1 MKKSLIAQALCIAFI
16 GTAVSAP
23 AHAGEAEL
31 LQKIEKLAAELDAI
45 KAELVASRK
54 KTDTVVQKQEALA
67 VTLAALPANTPA
79 PVAATAIAAAPQT
92 VISSY
97 GEMSY
102 TRPRDA
108 SNQAQTDVG
117 RAVLGITHRFD
128 EKTKMV
134 AEFEWEH
141 AVTAAEDQG
150 EAAVEQLYVEHE
162 FSNGLRAKAGLFLMP
177 VGLLNTSHEPTAY
190 FGVHRNFVETAII
203 PTTWREVGLGL
214 SGAYDNGLSWDA
226 GLTTGF
232 DLTKWDAAASE
243 GTESPLASIHQEGQ
257 LAKSHDLS
265 MHAAVNWRGVPGLLL
280 GASVFS
286 GKAGHATTDFAAND
300 ARVTLWDMHARYT
313 PGNWDLS
320 ALYSRGSISNTDA
333 LNLTFAGEPTP
344 VPSSFYGWY
353 AQGAYKIWSTNDYS
367 LTPFVR
373 YEQFNTAA
381 SYSAVPQGLGVPA
394 ATAEK
399 VTTFG
404 ASFRIGEGVVLK
416 ADLQKFKRDSSLDR
430 FNLGVGYSF

>member
-16 GTAVSAP
+16 STAISVP
-23 AHAGEAEL
+23 AHASEAEL

-45 KAELVASRK
+45 KAELAASRK
-54 KTDTVVQKQEALA
+54 KTDSVVQKQEALA
-67 VTLAALPANTPA
+67 VTLAALPPTA
-79 PVAATAIAAAPQT
+79 PVSTVAATSATGPQT

-97 GEMSY
+97 GEISY
-102 TRPRDA
+102 TRPRNA
-108 SNQAQTDVG
+108 SNQAQADVG

-128 EKTKMV
+128 DKTKMV

-141 AVTAAEDQG
+141 AVTAAEDKG

-162 FSNGLRAKAGLFLMP
+162 FSSSVRAKAGLFLMP

-214 SGAYDNGLSWDA
+214 SGAYENGLSWDA
-226 GLTTGF
+226 GITTGF
-232 DLTKWDAAASE
+232 DLTKWDATASE

-265 MHAAVNWRGVPGLLL
+265 MHAAVNWRGIPGLLL

-320 ALYSRGSISNTDA
+320 ALYSRGSISNVDA
-333 LNLTFAGEPTP
+333 LNLTFVGELTP

-353 AQGAYKIWSTNDYS
+353 AQGAYKIWST
-367 LTPFVR
+367 
-373 YEQFNTAA
+373 
-381 SYSAVPQGLGVPA
+381 
-394 ATAEK
+394 
-399 VTTFG
+399 
-404 ASFRIGEGVVLK
+404 K
-416 ADLQKFKRDSSLDR
+416 ARNSDKRLDSCKES
-430 FNLGVGYSF
+430 

>member
-16 GTAVSAP
+16 GTALSSP
-23 AHAGEAEL
+23 AHASEAEL

-45 KAELVASRK
+45 KAELAASRK
-54 KTDTVVQKQEALA
+54 KTETVVQKQEALA
-67 VTLAALPANTPA
+67 VTLAALPPTANPA
-79 PVAATAIAAAPQT
+79 AAPASAQAPQT

-97 GEMSY
+97 GEINY
-102 TRPRDA
+102 TRPREA
-108 SNQAQTDVG
+108 SNQAQADVA
-117 RAVLGITHRFD
+117 RAVIGITHRFD

-141 AVTAAEDQG
+141 AVASAGDQG
-150 EAAVEQLYVEHE
+150 ETEVEQLYVEHE
-162 FSNGLRAKAGLFLMP
+162 LSSNLRAKAGLFLMP
-177 VGLLNTSHEPTAY
+177 VGLLNTNHEPTAY

-203 PTTWREVGLGL
+203 PSTWREVGFGL
-214 SGAYDNGLSWDA
+214 SGAYENGLSWDA

-300 ARVTLWDMHARYT
+300 ARITLWDMHARYT

-320 ALYSRGSISNTDA
+320 ALYSRGNISNTDA
-333 LNLTFAGEPTP
+333 LNLTFVGQATP

-367 LTPFVR
+367 LTPFIR

-399 VTTFG
+399 VSTFG